1 MPTKPA
7 LLCNPPAH
15 RTNPLHRAEFRPN
28 TTTPSFYH
36 SIPHQLDHLPL
47 YNRFVCKPFQM
58 RIQFRRFPEIS
69 ECPLLARKLA
79 APSSRAFPSAAPR
92 RLSSDERNA
101 SLPTARGESW
111 VHFGFLFEHLCEKN
125 LSCCLTCFMLQ
136 NQSSPQTLFLYNI
149 HFITF
154 YGNKLVSIKRFAG
167 VLPCTVTT
175 ARPECTSGK
184 ASTVSLAQS

>member
-1 MPTKPA
+1 MLARIRDQGICAHPAASKPA

-58 RIQFRRFPEIS
+58 RIQFRHFPEIS
-69 ECPLLARKLA
+69 ECPLLALKLA

-92 RLSSDERNA
+92 RLSSDRRNT

-111 VHFGFLFEHLCEKN
+111 VYFGFLFEHLCEKPVL
-125 LSCCLTCFMLQ
+125 LSH
-136 NQSSPQTLFLYNI
+136 LFHVTEPKLAADFIFVQYSFYN
-149 HFITF
+149 FLR
-154 YGNKLVSIKRFAG
+154 K
-167 VLPCTVTT
+167 
-175 ARPECTSGK
+175 
-184 ASTVSLAQS
+184 